1 MTFVKGKSG
10 NPSGKPKEF
19 AGIQEL
25 ARSFAPAMVRILNKI
40 ARDKK
45 AAAAARATAAGML
58 LDRAYGKPPAFSTTS
73 VGEFRRA
80 VELSDDE
87 LIRIAAEAGLKLEP
101 PVPKPVAQDTP
112 PPAPHENTSTGGKV
126 H

>member
-1 MTFVKGKSG
+1 
-10 NPSGKPKEF
+10 
-19 AGIQEL
+19 
-25 ARSFAPAMVRILNKI
+25 
-40 ARDKK
+40 
-45 AAAAARATAAGML
+45 ML

-101 PVPKPVAQDTP
+101 PKPSTVAQ
-112 PPAPHENTSTGGKV
+112 PAPPIVGANVGTSEQPNLKPSDIN
-126 H
+126 